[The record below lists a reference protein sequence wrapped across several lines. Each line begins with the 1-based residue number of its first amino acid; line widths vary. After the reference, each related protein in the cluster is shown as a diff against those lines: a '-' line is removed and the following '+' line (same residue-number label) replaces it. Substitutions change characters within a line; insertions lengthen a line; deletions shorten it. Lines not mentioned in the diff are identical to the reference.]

1 VRKPRE
7 KEDVMGTG
15 VGTIEARPVARS
27 ILLRTLMVLAAI
39 VIGWAALAT
48 AWSLAADRPTE
59 QPAVLLPDATASL
72 DERKPRGFGPTFAE
86 TGHRN
91 PTRLP
96 KR

>member
-1 VRKPRE
+1 
-7 KEDVMGTG
+7 MGTS

-27 ILLRTLMVLAAI
+27 VLLRTLMVLAAI
-39 VIGWAALAT
+39 VIGWAAVAT
-48 AWSLAADRPTE
+48 AWSLAADRPTG
-59 QPAVLLPDATASL
+59 QSAVTRPDGATSL

-91 PTRLP
+91 PAHLP